1 MLTGLS
7 LSFCVLDI
15 QAGLVALDEVEK
27 IITGT
32 RAPDQETIDW
42 LLNEYSQSYWRENPA
57 ACEAIARQLF
67 AKDLIYQ
74 PRLHG
79 ERPPFIGVGHW
90 RQDNQLVDAKTRQSL
105 N

>member
-15 QAGLVALDEVEK
+15 QAGLVSLDEVEK

-32 RAPDQETIDW
+32 RADDQATLDW
-42 LLNEYSQSYWRENPA
+42 LLHEYGQSYWLVNPA

-79 ERPPFIGVGHW
+79 EKPPFIGVGHW
-90 RQDNQLVDAKTRQSL
+90 LKDGRLVDAKNRQPL
-105 N
+105 D